1 MHNIVIDDC
10 PIYDVMYVANWA
22 RATLLGSSL
31 ADEKH
36 VMLFVKDIMEKE
48 GDLVFNRW
56 YADMARKGVQISWE
70 DMI

>member
-10 PIYDVMYVANWA
+10 PIYDAMYVANWA

-36 VMLFVKDIMEKE
+36 VMLFVKDIMEKD

-56 YADMARKGVQISWE
+56 YADMAKKGVQISWE